1 MICRNESGG
10 ISSDCL
16 GEKPAEMEPCHSK
29 CTHVKVN
36 HDAVGWEKIN
46 KTSEDFLSE
55 DHTIVIQDEYNDEI
69 EESDD
74 KEEADADDND
84 FAASR
89 SMKNIVGTNPK

>member
-16 GEKPAEMEPCHSK
+16 GEKPAETEPCHSK

-55 DHTIVIQDEYNDEI
+55 DHTIVIQDEYNDEVVEDI
-69 EESDD
+69 VDEEEDD
-74 KEEADADDND
+74 AD
-84 FAASR
+84 FAASG
-89 SMKNIVGTNPK
+89 SVKKIVGTSPK